1 MEKILGFNGNY
12 VYLSNFYKCEVY
24 FEGIKYSSVENA
36 YQSAKTLDV
45 DQRLLISNMTA
56 SESKKY
62 SKNLV
67 IREDWENIK
76 YFIMFDLVFQKF
88 YKNYDLMNKLLLTGD
103 SYIEESNWWGDIVWG
118 VCNGVGENKLGKI
131 LMQVRTILCEN
142 KSKGF
147 IL

>member
-1 MEKILGFNGNY
+1 MSWFFLRGSG
-12 VYLSNFYKCEVY
+12 
-24 FEGIKYSSVENA
+24 GSSVENA
-36 YQSAKTLDV
+36 YQSAKTLDET
-45 DQRLLISNMTA
+45 QRLLISNMTA

-88 YKNYDLMNKLLLTGD
+88 YRNYDLMNKLLLTGD
-103 SYIEESNWWGDIVWG
+103 SYIEESNWWKDFYWG

-131 LMQVRTILCEN
+131 LMQVRSILSEN
-142 KSKGF
+142 KSNGF

>member
-1 MEKILGFNGNY
+1 MDKILGFKGEY
-12 VYLSNFYKCEVY
+12 EYLSNFYKSDVY
-24 FEGIKYSSVENA
+24 FEGIKYTSVENA
-36 YQSAKTLDV
+36 YQSAKTLDET
-45 DQRLLISNMTA
+45 QRLLISNMTA

-88 YKNYDLMNKLLLTGD
+88 YRNHDLMNKLLLTGD
-103 SYIEESNWWGDIVWG
+103 SYIEETNWWKDFYWG

-131 LMQVRTILCEN
+131 LMQVRSILSEN